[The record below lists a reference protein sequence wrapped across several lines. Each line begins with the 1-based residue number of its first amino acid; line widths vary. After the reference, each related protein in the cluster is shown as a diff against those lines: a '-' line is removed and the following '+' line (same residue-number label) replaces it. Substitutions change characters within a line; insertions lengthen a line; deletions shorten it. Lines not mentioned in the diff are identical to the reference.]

1 MRRGSEAPDSL
12 PLVTARRRLPGSGAR
27 CGLVAASLVS
37 SFASLLPTATF
48 LYLLID
54 HDCWA
59 VIMARCHRWL
69 ERNHWDVK
77 VRGRAGIS
85 LIRTI
90 VSLIQFF
97 LVTVPATGGQTSHSK
112 IR

>member
-54 HDCWA
+54 HDCWG

-77 VRGRAGIS
+77 VRGNIINQNYCIFDPIP
-85 LIRTI
+85 LVYRTKP
-90 VSLIQFF
+90 V
-97 LVTVPATGGQTSHSK
+97 K
-112 IR
+112 N

>member
-54 HDCWA
+54 HDCWG

-90 VSLIQFF
+90 VSYL
-97 LVTVPATGGQTSHSK
+97 
-112 IR
+112 

>member
-77 VRGRAGIS
+77 VRIS

-97 LVTVPATGGQTSHSK
+97 LFTVPSLSK

>member
-77 VRGRAGIS
+77 VRRGDIIDQNYCIFDPI
-85 LIRTI
+85 LLVYRTKP
-90 VSLIQFF
+90 V
-97 LVTVPATGGQTSHSK
+97 K
-112 IR
+112 N

>member
-54 HDCWA
+54 HDCWG

-77 VRGRAGIS
+77 VNIINQNYCIFDPI
-85 LIRTI
+85 LIVYRNKP
-90 VSLIQFF
+90 V
-97 LVTVPATGGQTSHSK
+97 K
-112 IR
+112 N